1 MDSVSHNRMA
11 FAVQLRTLLIPG
23 LAQALCPGKGDWM
36 LRQDKRRKSSGVR
49 RGAFIIR
56 HL

>member
-1 MDSVSHNRMA
+1 VSHNRVA
-11 FAVQLRTLLIPG
+11 FAVQLKTLLIPG
-23 LAQALCPGKGDWM
+23 LVQALCPGKGDWM